1 MKTGR
6 NLYETPFFAPLRID
20 KLRHQSYNKTAS
32 FAGPLTPTRR
42 LMSTSDLSAEQAA
55 QADFP
60 YGADPEQDDPFG
72 GDYDPFAVHGAEEI
86 APHADGQPQPD
97 APHQDAPHQE
107 QVQEEQ
113 PAEQSFFQKAA
124 RFMEKKGCNL
134 NMMLTSNSDGR
145 VRLTVTGQRVAS
157 GDDDEKT
164 PSGPPFQPFTVLD
177 TPEEL
182 DAADG
187 GLASFLNALVS
198 QELSLQQLRA
208 RAEEAHK
215 KAEKAEKRRE
225 KEAKERQKQA
235 SPGGPLFSNDS

>member
-1 MKTGR
+1 
-6 NLYETPFFAPLRID
+6 
-20 KLRHQSYNKTAS
+20 
-32 FAGPLTPTRR
+32 
-42 LMSTSDLSAEQAA
+42 MSTSDLSAEQAA

-60 YGADPEQDDPFG
+60 YGADPDQDDPFG
-72 GDYDPFAVHGAEEI
+72 DDYDPFAVHDAKEV
-86 APHADGQPQPD
+86 APHADEQPQ
-97 APHQDAPHQE
+97 Q
-107 QVQEEQ
+107 EQ

-134 NMMLTSNSDGR
+134 NMMLTSNGDGR

-157 GDDDEKT
+157 DDDDEKT

-177 TPEEL
+177 TPMEL

-187 GLASFLNALVS
+187 GLASFLDSLVS

-235 SPGGPLFSNDS
+235 SPGGPLFSGDS

>member
-1 MKTGR
+1 
-6 NLYETPFFAPLRID
+6 
-20 KLRHQSYNKTAS
+20 
-32 FAGPLTPTRR
+32 
-42 LMSTSDLSAEQAA
+42 MSTSNLSAQQAA

-60 YGADPEQDDPFG
+60 YGADPDQDDPFG
-72 GDYDPFAVHGAEEI
+72 DDYDPFAVHEAKEV
-86 APHADGQPQPD
+86 APHAQEQPQ
-97 APHQDAPHQE
+97 QE
-107 QVQEEQ
+107 QPQQEQ

-134 NMMLTSNSDGR
+134 NMMLTSNGDGR

-157 GDDDEKT
+157 ADDDEKT

-177 TPEEL
+177 TPMEL

-187 GLASFLNALVS
+187 GLASFLDALVS

-235 SPGGPLFSNDS
+235 SPGGPLFSGDS

>member
-1 MKTGR
+1 
-6 NLYETPFFAPLRID
+6 
-20 KLRHQSYNKTAS
+20 
-32 FAGPLTPTRR
+32 
-42 LMSTSDLSAEQAA
+42 MSTSNLSAQQAA

-60 YGADPEQDDPFG
+60 YGADPDQDDPFG
-72 GDYDPFAVHGAEEI
+72 DDYDPFAVHDAKEV
-86 APHADGQPQPD
+86 APHAQEQPQ
-97 APHQDAPHQE
+97 QE
-107 QVQEEQ
+107 QPQQEQ

-124 RFMEKKGCNL
+124 RFMGKKGCNL
-134 NMMLTSNSDGR
+134 NMMLTSNGDGR

-157 GDDDEKT
+157 DDDDEKT

-177 TPEEL
+177 TPMEL

-187 GLASFLNALVS
+187 GLASFLDALVS

-235 SPGGPLFSNDS
+235 SPGGPLFSGDS

>member
-1 MKTGR
+1 
-6 NLYETPFFAPLRID
+6 
-20 KLRHQSYNKTAS
+20 
-32 FAGPLTPTRR
+32 
-42 LMSTSDLSAEQAA
+42 MSTSNLSAQQAA

-60 YGADPEQDDPFG
+60 YGADPDQDDPFG
-72 GDYDPFAVHGAEEI
+72 DDYDPFAVHEAKEV
-86 APHADGQPQPD
+86 APHAQEQPQ
-97 APHQDAPHQE
+97 QE
-107 QVQEEQ
+107 QPQQEQPQQEQPQQEQ

-134 NMMLTSNSDGR
+134 NMMLTSNGDGR

-157 GDDDEKT
+157 ADDDEKT
-164 PSGPPFQPFTVLD
+164 PTGPPFQPFTVLD
-177 TPEEL
+177 TPMEL

-187 GLASFLNALVS
+187 GLASFLDALVS

-235 SPGGPLFSNDS
+235 SPGGPLFSGDS

>member
-1 MKTGR
+1 
-6 NLYETPFFAPLRID
+6 
-20 KLRHQSYNKTAS
+20 
-32 FAGPLTPTRR
+32 
-42 LMSTSDLSAEQAA
+42 MSTSNLSAQQAA

-60 YGADPEQDDPFG
+60 YGADPDQDDPFG
-72 GDYDPFAVHGAEEI
+72 DDYDPFAVHEAKEV
-86 APHADGQPQPD
+86 APHAQEQPQ
-97 APHQDAPHQE
+97 QE
-107 QVQEEQ
+107 QPQQEQ

-134 NMMLTSNSDGR
+134 NMMLTSNGDGR

-157 GDDDEKT
+157 ADDDEKT
-164 PSGPPFQPFTVLD
+164 PTGPPFQPFTVLD
-177 TPEEL
+177 TPMEL

-187 GLASFLNALVS
+187 GLASFLDALVS

-235 SPGGPLFSNDS
+235 SPGGPLFSGDS

>member
-1 MKTGR
+1 
-6 NLYETPFFAPLRID
+6 
-20 KLRHQSYNKTAS
+20 
-32 FAGPLTPTRR
+32 
-42 LMSTSDLSAEQAA
+42 MSTSNLSAQQAA

-60 YGADPEQDDPFG
+60 YGADPDQDDPFG
-72 GDYDPFAVHGAEEI
+72 DDYDPFAVHEAKEV
-86 APHADGQPQPD
+86 APHAQEQPQ
-97 APHQDAPHQE
+97 QE
-107 QVQEEQ
+107 QPQQEQ

-134 NMMLTSNSDGR
+134 NMMLTSNGDGR

-157 GDDDEKT
+157 ADDDEKT

-177 TPEEL
+177 TPIEL
-182 DAADG
+182 DAAGG
-187 GLASFLNALVS
+187 GLASFLDALVS

-235 SPGGPLFSNDS
+235 SPGGPLFSGDS

>member
-1 MKTGR
+1 
-6 NLYETPFFAPLRID
+6 
-20 KLRHQSYNKTAS
+20 
-32 FAGPLTPTRR
+32 
-42 LMSTSDLSAEQAA
+42 MSTSNLSAQQAA

-60 YGADPEQDDPFG
+60 YGADPDQDDPFG
-72 GDYDPFAVHGAEEI
+72 DDYDPFAVHEAKEV
-86 APHADGQPQPD
+86 APHAQEQPQ
-97 APHQDAPHQE
+97 QE
-107 QVQEEQ
+107 QPQQEQPQQEQPQQEQPQQEQ

-134 NMMLTSNSDGR
+134 NMMLTSNGDGR

-157 GDDDEKT
+157 ADDDEKT
-164 PSGPPFQPFTVLD
+164 PTGPPFQPFTVLD
-177 TPEEL
+177 TPMEL

-187 GLASFLNALVS
+187 GLASFLDALVS

-235 SPGGPLFSNDS
+235 SPGGPLFSGDS